1 MEAVSLCSIGK
12 AQRALGNS
20 GLAIRRLEQ
29 SLKLGEIGEI
39 GATLFILT
47 LSIVLIS

>member
-29 SLKLGEIGEI
+29 SLKLGEIG
-39 GATLFILT
+39 ATLFILT